1 MKRMFTFLLI
11 VTTVEIAAQSTD
23 KAFIRLAAPARENN
37 ATGSSKQFVSGAT
50 CKSCRLTINDMP
62 VKVYP
67 TGAFA
72 YELDLKPGLNR
83 FNIVAEARNKS
94 SASKKISYNFSLP
107 VRDTVKELD
116 IVNIQTF
123 PEGDL
128 LLSPGDKIKFKV
140 KALPGCAVVVSNTIP
155 LFEIPSNVANPIPGI
170 YQGEYII
177 KDTDIFL
184 LDRLPVTITDSAG
197 QTVTKRTEHTV
208 SVLNPI
214 SPDIVVSKGRL
225 AYLLFGLGD
234 DRLGGAKIGYID
246 SLIPLHV
253 TGKVGSLYRVQL
265 SKYRTAY
272 IPDDVVE
279 LLPKGNFTPQ
289 SLTGDWRIY
298 GDSLFD
304 YVQIGLF
311 TRLPYQSFQLIDP
324 AKIVIDVFGATNNTN
339 WITQMENTREIKNV
353 NYEQLEDEVLRV
365 TIELKHQQ
373 HWGYQVNYAGNNL
386 VIRVRRQPT
395 ELEFRRLRI
404 AVDAGHG
411 GGNTGT
417 YGPTGSSEKELALAV
432 SLKLRQALKLQG
444 ANVLMTRISERFVDN
459 KERILLYR
467 DSLPDLL
474 VSIHLNS
481 SSDPIYTGGTST
493 YYRHIGFRKLSRD
506 IYKRMLELD
515 LKEWGNTGSFNFML
529 NSPVEYPNA
538 LVEIL
543 FLSNPEEEMLILNED
558 FQQKVADKIVLGIK
572 DFLAGCREEQRE

>member
-11 VTTVEIAAQSTD
+11 LTTIEIAAQSTD
-23 KAFIRLAAPARENN
+23 KAFIRLAAPAREIN

-50 CKSCRLTINDMP
+50 CKGCRLTINDRP
-62 VKVYP
+62 VKVFP

-72 YELDLKPGLNR
+72 YELDLDPGINH
-83 FNIVAEARNKS
+83 FAIVAEGNKS

-116 IVNIQTF
+116 IVSIETF

-128 LLSPGDKIKFKV
+128 LLSPGDKIKFRV
-140 KALPGCAVVVSNTIP
+140 KALPSCTVVVNNIIP
-155 LFEIPSNVANPIPGI
+155 LFEMASNAANPVPGI
-170 YQGEYII
+170 YQGEYSIRE
-177 KDTDIFL
+177 TDSFSL
-184 LDRLPVTITDSAG
+184 VKLPVTITDSAG
-197 QTVTKRTEHTV
+197 QSVTKRTEHKI
-208 SVLNPI
+208 SVRNSM

-225 AYLLFGLGD
+225 AHLLFGLGD
-234 DRLGGAKIGYID
+234 DRLGGAKVGYID

-253 TGKVGSLYRVQL
+253 TGKVGSLYKVQL

-272 IPDDVVE
+272 IPDEVVE
-279 LLPKGNFTPQ
+279 LLPKGTFTPQ

-311 TRLPYQSFQLIDP
+311 KRLPYQSFQQIDP
-324 AKIVIDVFGATNNTN
+324 AKIIIDVFGATNNTN

-353 NYEQLEDEVLRV
+353 YYEQVEDEVLRV

-373 HWGYQVNYAGNNL
+373 HWGYQLSYTGNNL
-386 VIRVRRQPT
+386 LIRVRRQPADL
-395 ELEFRRLRI
+395 ELRNLRI

-432 SLKLRQALKLQG
+432 SLKLRQALQRQG
-444 ANVLMTRISERFVDN
+444 ATVQMTRITERYVDN

-474 VSIHLNS
+474 VSIHFNS
-481 SSDPIYTGGTST
+481 SADPIYTGGTST
-493 YYRHIGFRKLSRD
+493 YYRHIGFRNLSRD
-506 IYKRMLELD
+506 IYRRMLELG

-529 NSPVEYPNA
+529 NSPIEYPNA

-543 FLSNPEEEMLILNED
+543 FLSNPEEEMLILNDD

-572 DFLAGCREEQRE
+572 DFLAGCREKQQD

>member
-1 MKRMFTFLLI
+1 MKRMHTFLLI
-11 VTTVEIAAQSTD
+11 LTTIKLSAQGGD
-23 KAFIRLAAPARENN
+23 KAFIRLAAPAREIN
-37 ATGSSKQFVSGAT
+37 ATGSSKQFISGAT
-50 CKSCRLTINDMP
+50 CKSCRLTINDMQ

-72 YELDLKPGLNR
+72 YEMDLKPGLNQ
-83 FNIVAEARNKS
+83 FSIEAEGRNKTT
-94 SASKKISYNFSLP
+94 ASKKISYNFSLP

-116 IVNIQTF
+116 IVRIETF

-128 LLSPGDKIKFKV
+128 LLSTGDKIKFKV
-140 KALPGCAVVVSNTIP
+140 KALPGCAVLVNNSIP
-155 LFEIPSNVANPIPGI
+155 LFEIPTNAANPIPGI
-170 YQGEYII
+170 YQGEYVI
-177 KDTDIFL
+177 KDTDIL
-184 LDRLPVTITDSAG
+184 SLDRLPVTITDSAG
-197 QTVTKRTEHTV
+197 RTVTKRTEHTV

-214 SPDIVVSKGRL
+214 SPEIVVSKGRL
-225 AYLLFGLGD
+225 AHLLFGLGD

-253 TGKVGSLYRVQL
+253 TGKVGSLYKVQL

-272 IPDDVVE
+272 IPDEVVE

-304 YVQIGLF
+304 YVQVGLF
-311 TRLPYQSFQLIDP
+311 AKLAYQSFQLIDP
-324 AKIVIDVFGATNNTN
+324 AKIVIDVFGATNNTS

-353 NYEQLEDEVLRV
+353 YYEQVEDEVLRV

-373 HWGYQVNYAGNNL
+373 HWGYQIYYSGNNL
-386 VIRVRRQPT
+386 VIKVRRQPS
-395 ELEFRRLRI
+395 ELELKNLRI

-432 SLKLRQALKLQG
+432 SLKLRKALQLQG
-444 ANVLMTRISERFVDN
+444 ATVLMTRITERFVDN

-474 VSIHLNS
+474 VSIHFNS
-481 SSDPIYTGGTST
+481 SADPIHTGGTST

-558 FQQKVADKIVLGIK
+558 FQQRVADKILLGIK
-572 DFLAGCREEQRE
+572 DFLAGCREEQKE

>member
-1 MKRMFTFLLI
+1 MKRIFVFLLI
-11 VTTVEIAAQSTD
+11 LVTLKLSAQNND
-23 KAFIRLAAPARENN
+23 KAFIRLAAPAREIN
-37 ATGSSKQFVSGAT
+37 ATGSSKQFIYGAT
-50 CKSCRLTINDMP
+50 CKSCKLSINEIP

-72 YELDLKPGLNR
+72 YELDLKPGLNQ
-83 FNIVAEARNKS
+83 FNIEAEGRNKS
-94 SASKKISYNFSLP
+94 TASKKISYNFSLP

-116 IVNIQTF
+116 IVNIETF
-123 PEGDL
+123 PDGDL
-128 LLSPGDKIKFKV
+128 LLSPGDKIKFRV
-140 KALPGCAVVVSNTIP
+140 KALPSCAVLVNNTIP
-155 LFEIPSNVANPIPGI
+155 LFEIPSSAANPVPGI

-177 KDTDIFL
+177 KDTDIFS

-197 QTVTKRTEHTV
+197 RAVTKRTSHTV
-208 SVLNPI
+208 SVLDPI
-214 SPDIVVSKGRL
+214 SPEVVVTRGRL
-225 AYLLFGLGD
+225 AHLLFGLGD

-253 TGKVGSLYRVQL
+253 TGKVGSLYKVQL

-272 IPDDVVE
+272 ISDEVVG
-279 LLPKGNFTPQ
+279 LLPKGSFTPQ

-298 GDSLFD
+298 GDSLAD

-311 TRLPYQSFQLIDP
+311 TKLAYQSFQQIDP
-324 AKIVIDVFGATNNTN
+324 ASIVIDVFGATNNTN

-353 NYEQLEDEVLRV
+353 YYEQVEDEVLRV

-373 HWGYQVNYAGNNL
+373 HWGYQVYYSGNNL
-386 VIRVRRQPT
+386 VIKVRRQPA
-395 ELEFRRLRI
+395 ELDLKNLRI

-432 SLKLRQALKLQG
+432 SLKLRKALQLQG
-444 ANVLMTRISERFVDN
+444 ATVLMTRITERFVDN

-474 VSIHLNS
+474 VSIHFNS
-481 SSDPIYTGGTST
+481 SDDPIHTGGTST
-493 YYRHIGFRKLSRD
+493 YYRYIGFRKLSQD
-506 IYKRMLELD
+506 IYKRILELD

-529 NSPVEYPNA
+529 NSPIEYPNA

-543 FLSNPEEEMLILNED
+543 FLSNPEEEMLILDED

-572 DFLAGCREEQRE
+572 DFLVGCREEQ